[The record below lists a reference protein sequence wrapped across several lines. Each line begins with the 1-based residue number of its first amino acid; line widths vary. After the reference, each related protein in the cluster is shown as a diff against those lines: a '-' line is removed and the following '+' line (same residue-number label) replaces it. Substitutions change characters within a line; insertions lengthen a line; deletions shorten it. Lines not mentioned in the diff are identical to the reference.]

1 MFNVPVKERSTL
13 HKRLLLAWKENVFC
27 WKWTQVIYILQWQ
40 ESVQEKPGRFQS
52 SFIVY
57 WTIVPQIVMQVPNNN
72 DLANILS
79 FFLLEIRHR
88 NDISLDIIRMIF
100 PIFYW
105 TIVSQIVMQVP
116 NNNDLANILSF
127 FFLEIRHP
135 NDISLAIVKYSL
147 PEYRFFLSCVFS
159 KSYILSLYGKAVVG
173 ENLYFDIFYEM
184 VSSNGKRNYVFSC

>member
-57 WTIVPQIVMQVPNNN
+57 WTIVP
-72 DLANILS
+72 
-79 FFLLEIRHR
+79 
-88 NDISLDIIRMIF
+88 
-100 PIFYW
+100 
-105 TIVSQIVMQVP
+105 QIVMQVP